1 MEQGKERV
9 VDKVEGP
16 TLEGHV
22 EGPIH
27 EVVGPTL
34 EEQVEG
40 LMRQLEEERFRSG
53 ALEKKVEELEKAAS
67 QPGS

>member
-9 VDKVEGP
+9 VDKVKGP

-22 EGPIH
+22 EGPTL
-27 EVVGPTL
+27 EVVGPT
-34 EEQVEG
+34 QVEG